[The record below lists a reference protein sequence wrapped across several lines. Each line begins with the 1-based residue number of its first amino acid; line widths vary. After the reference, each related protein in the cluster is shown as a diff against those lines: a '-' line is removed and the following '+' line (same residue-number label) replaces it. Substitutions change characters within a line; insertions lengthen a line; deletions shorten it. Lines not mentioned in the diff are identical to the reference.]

1 MLLFF
6 LVKSVGSVKVHSLN
20 RFEIRLFVTGSLI
33 PNSMFVAIRVMCSLL
48 VCIQVVLQKL
58 VDSGLILHSLLL
70 NLLPSG
76 FVHIAL
82 VILCVL
88 NVWSPCIFSKIVEF
102 VCLHPVVLHKIRL
115 VCIVIKITLSSCCNL
130 VGKTTVFMCQINL
143 FPQAIFFVCKLFH
156 SVMHHLF
163 L

>member
-88 NVWSPCIFSKIVEF
+88 NV
-102 VCLHPVVLHKIRL
+102 
-115 VCIVIKITLSSCCNL
+115 
-130 VGKTTVFMCQINL
+130 
-143 FPQAIFFVCKLFH
+143 
-156 SVMHHLF
+156 
-163 L
+163 